1 MINAAVIQL
10 VSGQD
15 TAANMAR
22 VEYWLRKAA
31 AAGANWVVLPET
43 FYCFGRKD
51 QRVLAQQFLQAGGPL
66 RSQLA
71 NLARELNISLF
82 AGSLP
87 LAEGCQQAD
96 KVRASCLVYSE
107 QGREIARYDK
117 IHLFDVDVGDA
128 HGRYRESD
136 TYEAGEQPVTVQ
148 MGDKTVGLSIC
159 YDLRFAELY
168 RTLSASGAQAVIVP
182 SAFTYTTGEAH
193 WHVLLR
199 ARAIENQM
207 FVLAP
212 NQGGQHD
219 ANRRTY
225 GHSMIIDP
233 WGKVLAEVKDEGE
246 GMAMAA
252 LDFAYLEDVRRKM
265 PVAAHRKLP

>member
-15 TAANMAR
+15 PIANMAR
-22 VEYWLRKAA
+22 MEFWVRKAA

-51 QRVLAQQFLQAGGPL
+51 QR
-66 RSQLA
+66 QLA
-71 NLARELNISLF
+71 EQYLMAAGPVRATLAALAHELNITLF
-82 AGSLP
+82 AGSMP
-87 LAEGCQQAD
+87 LAEGCRQPG

-107 QGREIARYDK
+107 EGLELARYDK

-136 TYEAGEQPVTVQ
+136 TYEPGELPATVQ
-148 MGDKTVGLSIC
+148 IGDKTVGLSIC

-168 RTLSASGAQAVIVP
+168 RTLSARGATAVIVP
-182 SAFTYTTGEAH
+182 SAFTYATGEAH
-193 WHVLLR
+193 WEVLLR
-199 ARAIENQM
+199 ARAIENQL

-233 WGKVLAEVKDEGE
+233 WGKVLAEVTEQGE
-246 GMAMAA
+246 GMALAA

-265 PVAAHRKLP
+265 PVAAHRQLP

>member
-15 TAANMAR
+15 PDINMAR
-22 VEYWLRKAA
+22 VEYWVRQAA

-51 QRVLAQQFLQAGGPL
+51 QRQLAEQFLRAAGPV
-66 RSQLA
+66 RSRLA
-71 NLARELNISLF
+71 ALARELHITLF
-82 AGSLP
+82 AGSMP
-87 LAEGCQQAD
+87 LAEGCRQPD

-107 QGREIARYDK
+107 QGAELARYDK

-136 TYEAGEQPVTVQ
+136 TYEAGEQVVTVQ
-148 MGDKTVGLSIC
+148 IGDKTVGLSIC

-168 RTLSASGAQAVIVP
+168 RTLSARGAEVVIVP
-182 SAFTYTTGEAH
+182 SAFTYATGEAH
-193 WHVLLR
+193 WQVLLR
-199 ARAIENQM
+199 ARAIENQVY
-207 FVLAP
+207 VLAP

-233 WGKVLAEVKDEGE
+233 WGKVLAEVNTDGE
-246 GMAMAA
+246 GMALAA
-252 LDFAYLEDVRRKM
+252 LDFAYLADVRRKM
-265 PVAAHRKLP
+265 PVATHRKLP